1 LSLPWV
7 KVQISLIDNDTF
19 KALSPGAKLTF
30 FTALCLAQKQ
40 DAGGALTVRGIGP
53 MTPEQISSYTGMRPK
68 LQQEAL
74 DELCGAPRLM
84 ARDLTGCYV
93 VERFDEKA
101 GDESA
106 VISHRDRQRRYRE
119 KKRDGSDASHGDG
132 VTVSRGRM
140 GVTKNGDER
149 EDIDKDNSSSLRS
162 DGSRPPKWVEDLR
175 AAAKSLKSPIREWTP
190 QQRMVAA
197 RYHCLEFGNCTKS
210 EANNKARATNVARG
224 FARMSRSKHYSD
236 MTLGEYVTFARQ
248 VHVERDKTP
257 WFDVWL
263 IESVTEFE
271 SAA

>member
-30 FTALCLAQKQ
+30 YTALCLAQKQ
-40 DAGGALTVRGIGP
+40 DAGGALTVRGVGP
-53 MTPEQISSYTGMRPK
+53 MTSEQIGTYTGMRPK

-74 DELCGAPRLM
+74 DELCGPSRLM
-84 ARDLTGCYV
+84 SRDLTGCYA

-101 GDESA
+101 GEESA
-106 VISHRDRQRRYRE
+106 RIAARDRKRRQRERT
-119 KKRDGSDASHGDG
+119 GHVCHAGHVTG
-132 VTVSRGRM
+132 VTCDQCGEIGHETIDR
-140 GVTKNGDER
+140 
-149 EDIDKDNSSSLRS
+149 DKDNSSSLRS
-162 DGSRPPKWVEDLR
+162 DGSPAPKWVEDLR

-190 QQRMVAA
+190 QQRMIAA

-248 VHVERDKTP
+248 VHAEREKTP